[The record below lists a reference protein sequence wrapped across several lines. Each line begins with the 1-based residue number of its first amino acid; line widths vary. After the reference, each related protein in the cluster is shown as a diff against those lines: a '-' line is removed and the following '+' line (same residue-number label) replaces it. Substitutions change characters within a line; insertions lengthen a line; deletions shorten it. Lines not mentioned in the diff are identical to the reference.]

1 MMHLVHPGYDL
12 HAGKGLLE
20 HGPGHGPGGDA
31 PDGFPCGGPA
41 AARPGADAVFGVVR
55 VVRMGG
61 AVRVGHFI
69 IGGGTVVLVPHAD
82 GDGRSQGFAVQH
94 AGEYFRAVFLL
105 AGRHDVALPRPAPVQ
120 LPLNGFFRHRDEGR
134 TAVNH
139 HAYPG
144 SMGFTPGGDSE
155 HLTKTAGHGGILDG
169 GVHPVKPWT
178 SAAGHKKTPR
188 SAEDGV
194 LKEKCSF
201 GKQLPS

>member
-1 MMHLVHPGYDL
+1 MNYRTILLATAAVMFAGAANAEDITAPMYLPG
-12 HAGKGLLE
+12 AGK
-20 HGPGHGPGGDA
+20 
-31 PDGFPCGGPA
+31 
-41 AARPGADAVFGVVR
+41 
-55 VVRMGG
+55 
-61 AVRVGHFI
+61 
-69 IGGGTVVLVPHAD
+69 VLSSTSLQYERTSLKHNA
-82 GDGRSQGFAVQH
+82 G
-94 AGEYFRAVFLL
+94 AGEDFRAVFLL